1 MLLQI
6 GEVEGAKHEAIKGD
20 DEAGDDLD
28 PGSTRRLNKV
38 KTIMSRA
45 QNDHVKPQDELL
57 THTCS
62 EIAEILPSDLVDME
76 EVTVIFPVVRHN
88 SMNTVLTHELIRFN
102 RLLSQILTT
111 L

>member
-45 QNDHVKPQDELL
+45 
-57 THTCS
+57 
-62 EIAEILPSDLVDME
+62 
-76 EVTVIFPVVRHN
+76 
-88 SMNTVLTHELIRFN
+88 
-102 RLLSQILTT
+102 
-111 L
+111 